1 MRLGISSGVI
11 RDELAACQKV
21 LKEWEEEISK
31 GLPGVDRDSN
41 EEELNNILRNFVGEI
56 LYVSD
61 KLASLATRTTPEE

>member
-11 RDELAACQKV
+11 RDELVACQKI
-21 LKEWEEEISK
+21 LQEWEVEISK
-31 GLPGVDRDSN
+31 GLPGVDREAD